1 MTSISTQT
9 PTAHLATFADL
20 LLIPEESRRHEV
32 LDGEIVEKAL
42 PRGEHGVAQ
51 SWIAGA
57 LVPAFARRANGPSR
71 PGGWWFATEPTI
83 DLSMHQTVQPDV
95 AGWRRE
101 RMPNRPSGYPITLR
115 PDWVCEVMCDGD
127 ARRRDAIHKR
137 RIYADHGVPFYWLV
151 DTERETLTVLSLTDR
166 GYVEQLTAARA
177 DRVRAVPFD
186 LLELQVGILFGD
198 DED

>member
-1 MTSISTQT
+1 MV
-9 PTAHLATFADL
+9 
-20 LLIPEESRRHEV
+20 E
-32 LDGEIVEKAL
+32 GEIDVKPL
-42 PRGEHGVAQ
+42 PPCEHGVAQ

-71 PGGWWFATEPTI
+71 PGGWWYATEPTI

-101 RMPNRPSGYPITLR
+101 RMPNRPAGYPITLR
-115 PDWVCEVMCDGD
+115 PDWVCEVMWDGD

-151 DTERETLTVLSLTDR
+151 DTERETLTVLALTER

-186 LLELQVGILFGD
+186 LIGLQVGVLFGD

>member
-20 LLIPEESRRHEV
+20 LLIPEESRRHEI

-101 RMPNRPSGYPITLR
+101 RMPSRPAGYPITLR

-151 DTERETLTVLSLTDR
+151 DTERETLTVLALTER

-186 LLELQVGILFGD
+186 LIGLQVGILFGD

>member
-20 LLIPEESRRHEV
+20 LLIPEESRRHEI

-42 PRGEHGVAQ
+42 PRGEHGVGQ
-51 SWIAGA
+51 LRAGR
-57 LVPAFARRANGPSR
+57 LLGRFDRKPNGPTR

-101 RMPNRPSGYPITLR
+101 RMPSRPSGYPITLR

-151 DTERETLTVLSLTDR
+151 DTERETLTVLALTER

-186 LLELQVGILFGD
+186 LIGLQVGVLFGD

>member
-1 MTSISTQT
+1 MTSTSTQT

-20 LLIPEESRRHEV
+20 LLIPEESRRHEI

-42 PRGEHGVAQ
+42 PRGEHGVGQ
-51 SWIAGA
+51 LRAGR
-57 LVPAFARRANGPSR
+57 LLGRFDRKPNGPTR

>member
-1 MTSISTQT
+1 MTSTSTQT

-20 LLIPEESRRHEV
+20 LLIPEESRRHEI

-42 PRGEHGVAQ
+42 PRGEHGVGQ
-51 SWIAGA
+51 LRAGR
-57 LVPAFARRANGPSR
+57 LLGRFDRKPNGPTR

-151 DTERETLTVLSLTDR
+151 DTERETLTVLSLTER

>member
-20 LLIPEESRRHEV
+20 LLIPEESRRHEI

-42 PRGEHGVAQ
+42 PRGEHGVGQ
-51 SWIAGA
+51 LRAGR
-57 LVPAFARRANGPSR
+57 LLGRFDRKPNGPTR

-101 RMPNRPSGYPITLR
+101 RMPDRPSGYPITLR

-127 ARRRDAIHKR
+127 ARR
-137 RIYADHGVPFYWLV
+137 
-151 DTERETLTVLSLTDR
+151 ET
-166 GYVEQLTAARA
+166 G
-177 DRVRAVPFD
+177 
-186 LLELQVGILFGD
+186 
-198 DED
+198 